1 VMSAWKTLLSLE
13 SYKADDIR
21 SNISK
26 LRLEISNVAEQIKK
40 LEELIFDYHQIAS
53 FTEGQRLDSYKIYQ
67 TFNLISQLESGR
79 SQLYLTQGKLH
90 NQLRQSESRL
100 ASAEREKL
108 KYRKLQ
114 SKADNLVK
122 VKALSKDQMEMDDI
136 ALRRFKKIS

>member
-1 VMSAWKTLLSLE
+1 MMSAWKTLLSLE

-53 FTEGQRLDSYKIYQ
+53 FTEGQRLDSYKTYQ

>member
-1 VMSAWKTLLSLE
+1 MMSAWKTLLSLE

-40 LEELIFDYHQIAS
+40 LEELIFDYHQIAT

>member
-13 SYKADDIR
+13 CYKADDIR

-26 LRLEISNVAEQIKK
+26 LRLEISNVAEQITK

-53 FTEGQRLDSYKIYQ
+53 ITEGQRLDSYKIYQ

-79 SQLYLTQGKLH
+79 SQLYLTQEKLH
-90 NQLRQSESRL
+90 DQLRQNQSRL

-114 SKADNLVK
+114 SRADNLVK
-122 VKALSKDQMEMDDI
+122 LKTLSKDQMEMDDI

>member
-1 VMSAWKTLLSLE
+1 MMSAWKTLLSLE

>member
-1 VMSAWKTLLSLE
+1 MSAWKTLLSLE